1 MDRTIAH
8 MDLDTFFVSV
18 ERLENSSL
26 NGKPV
31 IIGGFSDRGVVAS
44 CSYEA
49 RKFGVH
55 AAMPGKLARRLCPQA
70 IWIRGDMDKYSR
82 LSHTVTEIIE
92 EAAPLVEKASIDEHY
107 LDVSGMDRFFGT
119 YQWMHELRERI
130 IKESGL
136 PISFGLSVNKTVSKI
151 ATGEAKPN
159 GEKEVPQPGVKPFL
173 FPLSIKKIPG
183 IGDKSYHTLRD
194 MGIVYIETLANMPI
208 ELLGRVMGENGKVI
222 WEKANGI
229 DNRAVES
236 YHEQKSIGSERT
248 FETDTTDMKFLHQTL
263 SGMVQDICFDMRKQ
277 NRLCATVTVKIRY
290 SDFQTHTMQK
300 RVAYTSYDHVILE
313 AAKELLNKVYDRRL
327 LIRLIGVKV
336 SNLVYGAQQ
345 INLFEDSVEMIK
357 LYQAMDQIKH
367 WYGKKAVGRGNT
379 KGRSSE
385 EG

>member
-1 MDRTIAH
+1 MQSLIAH
-8 MDLDTFFVSV
+8 MDLDSFFVSV
-18 ERLENSSL
+18 ERLENSAL
-26 NGKPV
+26 KGKPV

-49 RKFGVH
+49 RSFGVH
-55 AAMPGKLARRLCPQA
+55 AAMPTKLARRLCPQA
-70 IWIRGDMDKYSR
+70 IWIRGDMDKYSK

-107 LDVSGMDRFFGT
+107 LDVTGLDRFFGT
-119 YQWMHELRERI
+119 YKWMHELRQRI
-130 IKESGL
+130 INESGL

-159 GEKEVPQPGVKPFL
+159 GEKEVQEAFVKPFL

-208 ELLGRVMGENGKVI
+208 ELLGKVMGENGKVI

-229 DNRAVES
+229 DNRPVEP

-248 FETDTTDMKFLHQTL
+248 FETDTTDMKLLQHTL
-263 SGMVQDICFDMRKQ
+263 AKMVQDICFDMRKQ
-277 NRLCATVTVKIRY
+277 NKLCATVTVKIRY

-300 RVAYTSYDHVILE
+300 SIPYTAYDHVILQ
-313 AAKELLNKVYDRRL
+313 AAKELLAKVYDRRL
-327 LIRLIGVKV
+327 LIRLIGVKL
-336 SNLVYGAQQ
+336 STLVYGAQQ
-345 INLFEDSVEMIK
+345 IDLFEDSEELVK
-357 LYQAMDQIKH
+357 LYQALDQIKF
-367 WYGKKAVGRGNT
+367 WYGKKAVG
-379 KGRSSE
+379 KGIDHKK
-385 EG
+385 

>member
-208 ELLGRVMGENGKVI
+208 ELLGRVMGENGKII

-379 KGRSSE
+379 KGRRSE

>member
-1 MDRTIAH
+1 MEKIIAH
-8 MDLDTFFVSV
+8 MDLDTFFVSA

-26 NGKPV
+26 LGKPV

-55 AAMPGKLARRLCPQA
+55 AAMPGKLARRICPQA

-82 LSHTVTEIIE
+82 LSHLVTELITSE
-92 EAAPLVEKASIDEHY
+92 APLVEKASIDEHY
-107 LDVSGMDRFFGT
+107 LDVTGMDRFFGT
-119 YQWMHELRERI
+119 KKWMHELRMRI
-130 IKESGL
+130 IKETGL

-159 GEKEVPQPGVKPFL
+159 GEKEVVAPLVRPFL
-173 FPLSIKKIPG
+173 NPLSIKKIPG

-194 MGIVYIETLANMPI
+194 MGIVYIETLSNMPP
-208 ELLGRVMGENGKVI
+208 ELLVRVMGENGKQI

-229 DNRAVES
+229 DNRPVQP

-248 FETDTTDMKFLHQTL
+248 FETDTTDIKFLHEVL
-263 SGMVQDICFDMRKQ
+263 SKMVQDICFDMRKQ
-277 NRLCATVTVKIRY
+277 NRLCATVTLKLRY
-290 SDFQTHTMQK
+290 SDFQTHTAQV
-300 RVAYTSYDHVILE
+300 RVAYTSYDHVILTK
-313 AAKELLNKVYDRRL
+313 AKELLTKLYDRRL

-357 LYQAMDQIKH
+357 LYQALDQIKH
-367 WYGKKAVGRGNT
+367 WYGKKAIR
-379 KGRSSE
+379 KGS
-385 EG
+385 

>member
-1 MDRTIAH
+1 MEKIIAH
-8 MDLDTFFVSV
+8 MDLDTFFVSA

-26 NGKPV
+26 LGKPV

-55 AAMPGKLARRLCPQA
+55 AAMPGKLARRICPQA
-70 IWIRGDMDKYSR
+70 IWIKGDMDKYSR
-82 LSHTVTEIIE
+82 LSHLVTELITSE
-92 EAAPLVEKASIDEHY
+92 APLVEKASIDEHY
-107 LDVSGMDRFFGT
+107 LDVTGMDRFFGT
-119 YQWMHELRERI
+119 KKWMHELRMRI
-130 IKESGL
+130 IKETGL

-159 GEKEVPQPGVKPFL
+159 GEKEVVAPLVKPFL
-173 FPLSIKKIPG
+173 NPLSIKKIPG

-194 MGIVYIETLANMPI
+194 MGIVYIETLSNMPP
-208 ELLGRVMGENGKVI
+208 ELLVRVMGENGKQI

-229 DNRAVES
+229 DNRPVQP

-248 FETDTTDMKFLHQTL
+248 FETDTTDIKFLHEVL
-263 SGMVQDICFDMRKQ
+263 SKMVQDICFDMRKQ
-277 NRLCATVTVKIRY
+277 NRLCATITLKLRY
-290 SDFQTHTMQK
+290 SDFQTHTTQV
-300 RVAYTSYDHVILE
+300 RVAYTSYDHVILTK
-313 AAKELLNKVYDRRL
+313 AKELLTKLYDRRL

-357 LYQAMDQIKH
+357 LYQALDQIKH
-367 WYGKKAVGRGNT
+367 WYGKKAIR
-379 KGRSSE
+379 KG
-385 EG
+385 G

>member
-1 MDRTIAH
+1 MEKIIAH
-8 MDLDTFFVSV
+8 MDLDTFFVSA

-26 NGKPV
+26 LGKPV

-55 AAMPGKLARRLCPQA
+55 AAMPGKLARRICPQA
-70 IWIRGDMDKYSR
+70 IWIKGDMDKYSR
-82 LSHTVTEIIE
+82 LSHLVTELITS
-92 EAAPLVEKASIDEHY
+92 EALLVEKASIDEHY
-107 LDVSGMDRFFGT
+107 LDVTGMDRFFGT
-119 YQWMHELRERI
+119 KKWMHELRMRI
-130 IKESGL
+130 IKETGL

-159 GEKEVPQPGVKPFL
+159 GEKEVVAPLVRPFL
-173 FPLSIKKIPG
+173 NPLSIKKIPG

-194 MGIVYIETLANMPI
+194 MGIVYIETLSNMPP
-208 ELLGRVMGENGKVI
+208 ELLVRVMGENGKQI

-229 DNRAVES
+229 DNRPVQP

-248 FETDTTDMKFLHQTL
+248 FETDTTDIKFLHEVL
-263 SGMVQDICFDMRKQ
+263 SKMVQDICFDMRKQ
-277 NRLCATVTVKIRY
+277 NRLCATVTLKLRY
-290 SDFQTHTMQK
+290 SDFQTHTAQV
-300 RVAYTSYDHVILE
+300 RVAYTSYDHVILTK
-313 AAKELLNKVYDRRL
+313 AKELLTKLYDRRL

-357 LYQAMDQIKH
+357 LYQALDQIKH
-367 WYGKKAVGRGNT
+367 WYGKKAIR
-379 KGRSSE
+379 KGS
-385 EG
+385 

>member
-1 MDRTIAH
+1 MEKIIAH
-8 MDLDTFFVSV
+8 MDLDTFFVSA

-26 NGKPV
+26 LGKPV

-55 AAMPGKLARRLCPQA
+55 AAMPGKLARRICPQA

-82 LSHTVTEIIE
+82 LSHLVTELITSE
-92 EAAPLVEKASIDEHY
+92 APLVEKASIDEHY
-107 LDVSGMDRFFGT
+107 LDVTGMDRFFGT
-119 YQWMHELRERI
+119 KKWMHELRMRI
-130 IKESGL
+130 IKETGL

-159 GEKEVPQPGVKPFL
+159 GEKEVVAPLVKPFL
-173 FPLSIKKIPG
+173 NPLSIKKIPG

-194 MGIVYIETLANMPI
+194 MGIVYIETLSNMPP
-208 ELLGRVMGENGKVI
+208 ELLVRVMGENGKQI

-229 DNRAVES
+229 DNRPVQP

-248 FETDTTDMKFLHQTL
+248 FETDTTDIKFLHEVL
-263 SGMVQDICFDMRKQ
+263 SKMVQDICFDMRKQ
-277 NRLCATVTVKIRY
+277 NRLCATITLKLRY
-290 SDFQTHTMQK
+290 SDFQTHTTQV
-300 RVAYTSYDHVILE
+300 RVAYTSYDHVILTK
-313 AAKELLNKVYDRRL
+313 AKELLTKLYDRRL

-357 LYQAMDQIKH
+357 LYQALDQIKH
-367 WYGKKAVGRGNT
+367 WYGKKAIR
-379 KGRSSE
+379 KG
-385 EG
+385 G

>member
-1 MDRTIAH
+1 MEKIIAH
-8 MDLDTFFVSV
+8 MDLDTFFVSA

-26 NGKPV
+26 LGKPV

-55 AAMPGKLARRLCPQA
+55 AAMPGKLARRICPQA

-82 LSHTVTEIIE
+82 LSHLVTELITSE
-92 EAAPLVEKASIDEHY
+92 APLVEKASIDEHY
-107 LDVSGMDRFFGT
+107 LDVTGMDRFFGT
-119 YQWMHELRERI
+119 KKWMHELRMRI
-130 IKESGL
+130 IKETGL

-159 GEKEVPQPGVKPFL
+159 GEKEVVAPLVRPFL
-173 FPLSIKKIPG
+173 NPLSIKKIPG

-194 MGIVYIETLANMPI
+194 MGIVYIETLSNMPP
-208 ELLGRVMGENGKVI
+208 ELLVSVMGENGKQI

-229 DNRAVES
+229 DNRPVQP

-248 FETDTTDMKFLHQTL
+248 FETDTTDIKFLHEVL
-263 SGMVQDICFDMRKQ
+263 SKMVQDICFDMRKQ
-277 NRLCATVTVKIRY
+277 NRLCATVTLKLRY
-290 SDFQTHTMQK
+290 SDFQTHTAQV
-300 RVAYTSYDHVILE
+300 RVAYTSYDHVILTK
-313 AAKELLNKVYDRRL
+313 AKELLTKLYDRRL

-357 LYQAMDQIKH
+357 LYQALDQIKH
-367 WYGKKAVGRGNT
+367 WYGKKAIR
-379 KGRSSE
+379 KG
-385 EG
+385 G